1 MSIFSKV
8 ARISLSTAFF
18 TMLGSA
24 AMADDTEI
32 FFTDVDAVVKPNVML
47 ILDTSGSM
55 TSNKVDGQTRLEVMK
70 AATKSLLDTVTDANV
85 GLMYFGGNEGAYF
98 KAPIKPMDDAHRAF
112 LKEKVDELSGGGNT
126 PLSESLFEAYRYYSG
141 GDVFIRDTDR
151 GYEWVSTNWGGYWKE
166 VSVDVAGVSTG
177 DSFTSPIQYECQPNN
192 VVLLTDGE
200 PTSDS
205 NHEATFEAEIDNTCS
220 GNCLDEIAEFMWTS
234 DLRSDLGGDQS
245 VITHTV
251 GFQTDQTLLSNT
263 AEKGNGSYVLANDS
277 ASLES
282 AFSDLFDEV
291 LAQSTTFSAPGIAVN
306 TFDRLNHLDSLYFA
320 VFQPAAEPLWSGNLK
335 RYRLGVK
342 VDEATGKKE
351 AVILDQSGNE
361 ATDPSTGFF
370 KDGARS
376 WWSPSADG
384 KNVKEGG
391 VASQHDTNHG
401 DREVYTYL
409 GSDSDLTDGD
419 NEISIDN
426 KGTLTKTML
435 GDASMDDDEHEK
447 LINWIRG
454 ADVDGEDPALS
465 RKFVSDPLHSVPHLI
480 VYGGTEDSPDTSIFF
495 GDNQGFIHA
504 IDGSTGETYFSFMPE
519 EFLGNQAVLMGG
531 STSEPKRYGMD
542 GEVTSWV
549 YDDNGD
555 GQLSGGADHAYIYA
569 GMRRGGRG
577 YYALDVTDPDSPSLL
592 WRIQGGVEG
601 SDFEELGQSW
611 STPAKSKIKIS
622 NKVYEVLVFGGGYD
636 PHQDDVEVRNEANRD
651 SMGRAL
657 YIVDAETGERL
668 WWAGPKDSGADLEIE
683 EMHYSIP
690 SAPKILDVN
699 GDGWIDQIYTGD
711 MGGQIF
717 RFDITNGAKKVADL
731 ASGGRIADFAEDD
744 DATAT
749 RRFYHAPDLFGMKVG
764 GRRYLGLIIGS
775 GYQAHPLNDVIEDRI
790 YMMRMPDVTSPPVN
804 ADDEPTYVTITE
816 ADLYDTTS
824 NEIQQGTDSQKMAA
838 AEALSTSDGWFIR
851 LERDGEKVLSTSQT
865 INNEVFITTYEPTPS
880 TNPCTPAAGTSRLY
894 HISAADGRAIK
905 NYYTTDGSD
914 EDNLTQED
922 REKELSTIGLPPD
935 AQRMRVDDTDIVC
948 VGAECMTVDTITGVV
963 ETYWYEE

>member
-1 MSIFSKV
+1 MKIVKKAGRV
-8 ARISLSTAFF
+8 SLFTTLF
-18 TMLGSA
+18 TMVGSSA
-24 AMADDTEI
+24 VADDTEI

-55 TSNKVDGQTRLEVMK
+55 VSNYVDGETRLDVMK
-70 AATKSLLDTVTDANV
+70 RATQTLLDSLSDVNV

-98 KAPIKPMDDAHRAF
+98 KSPIKPIDDDHRGF
-112 LKEKVDELSGGGNT
+112 LKERVQELSGGGNT
-126 PLSESLFEAYRYYSG
+126 PLSESLFEAYRYYKG
-141 GDVFIRDTDR
+141 GDVFIRDTDQ
-151 GYEWVSTNWGGYWKE
+151 GYENYWNGYRWRTRE
-166 VSVDVAGVSTG
+166 VAINVDGVSSG
-177 DSFTSPIQYECQPNN
+177 DEFISPIEYECQPNN

-200 PTSDS
+200 PTYDS
-205 NHEATFEAEIDNTCS
+205 NHESTIESEIGESCS
-220 GNCLDEIAEFMWTS
+220 GNCLDEIAEFLWQE
-234 DLRSDLGGDQS
+234 DLNGNFDGKQS

-251 GFQTDQTLLSNT
+251 GFQTDQNLLNDT
-263 AEKGNGSYVLANDS
+263 ANKGNGSYVIANNS
-277 ASLES
+277 AELEN
-282 AFSDLFDEV
+282 AFGKLFDEV

-320 VFQPAAEPLWSGNLK
+320 VFQPAAGPLWTGNLK
-335 RYRLGVK
+335 RYKLGVR
-342 VDEATGKKE
+342 VNDSTGEKE
-351 AVILDQSGNE
+351 AIILDQNGNE
-361 ATDPSTGFF
+361 ATDQSTGFF
-370 KDGARS
+370 NDSARS

-391 VASQHDTNHG
+391 VASQHETNHAS
-401 DREVYTYL
+401 REVYTYL
-409 GSDSDLTDGD
+409 GSDSDLTDD
-419 NEISIDN
+419 VNQISVANIGN
-426 KGTLTKTML
+426 ITKAML
-435 GDASMDDDEHEK
+435 GDAAMDDDEHQT

-454 ADVDGEDPALS
+454 ADVDGDDPALS

-480 VYGGTEDSPDTSIFF
+480 VYGGTEDSPDTAIFF
-495 GDNQGFIHA
+495 GDNQGFIHG
-504 IDGSTGETYFSFMPE
+504 IDGTTGETYFSFMPE
-519 EFLGNQAVLMGG
+519 ELLVNQAVLKEG
-531 STSEPKRYGMD
+531 STSQSKRYGMD

-549 YDDNGD
+549 HDDNND
-555 GQLSGGADHAYIYA
+555 GQLSGANDHAYIYA

-577 YYALDVTDPDSPSLL
+577 YYALDVTDRNDPSLL
-592 WRIQGGVEG
+592 WHIEGGVAG
-601 SDFEELGQSW
+601 SDFEELGQTW

-622 NKVYEVLVFGGGYD
+622 NTVYEVLVFGGGYD
-636 PHQDDVEVRNEANRD
+636 PNQDDVEVRNEANRD

-668 WWAGPKDSGADLEIE
+668 WWAGPKDSGADLEID
-683 EMHYSIP
+683 EMHYSMP

-699 GDGWIDQIYTGD
+699 GDGWIDQIYIGD

-717 RFDITNGAKKVADL
+717 RFDLENGVNRARDL

-804 ADDEPTYVTITE
+804 DADEPTYTTLTE
-816 ADLYDTTS
+816 ADLFDTTD
-824 NEIQQGTDSQKMAA
+824 NLIQQGTESEQADA
-838 AEALSTSDGWFIR
+838 AESLSTSDGWFIR

-880 TNPCTPAAGTSRLY
+880 DNPCTPAAGTSRLY
-894 HISAADGRAIK
+894 HISAADGRAVR
-905 NYYTTDGSD
+905 NYYTADGRD
-914 EDNLTQED
+914 ENNLTAGD

-948 VGAECMTVDTITGVV
+948 VGAECETVDTITGVV